1 MPWLFCDYHQ
11 EFNKLWAGM
20 IKLLEIQDDR
30 LNSGCMIFHMQWMG
44 IGHLPEVLNFYAQI
58 EALEG

>member
-1 MPWLFCDYHQ
+1 
-11 EFNKLWAGM
+11 M